1 MSKQSTERPSNPPKV
16 TQVGSGN
23 SLEVVLLK
31 SALYDLTHG
40 APGLL
45 FELRLVKL
53 DMMSPRGIPSLLGE
67 EKGSY
72 HLASDVSTVSLNSHN
87 SPEVG
92 ITIPMARMA
101 ETEVQG
107 QQGQHGEVFCL
118 LSRLPAL
125 AASL

>member
-23 SLEVVLLK
+23 FLEVVFLT
-31 SALYDLTHG
+31 SALSDPTHG
-40 APGLL
+40 APGPL
-45 FELRLVKL
+45 FELRLGQVGHDK
-53 DMMSPRGIPSLLGE
+53 PRGIPSLLGE

-72 HLASDVSTVSLNSHN
+72 HLASDASTVSLNSHN

-101 ETEVQG
+101 EREVQG
-107 QQGQHGEVFCL
+107 Q
-118 LSRLPAL
+118 
-125 AASL
+125 